1 MSLEEINYLSGD
13 LPKPEVNPD
22 HLRVYGHQLCPYV
35 QRAYFALTA
44 KDIPYQKVNV
54 ELRNK
59 AKWHLDIN
67 GGLIPLLESPD
78 GTIVHESGYIA

>member
-1 MSLEEINYLSGD
+1 M
-13 LPKPEVNPD
+13 
-22 HLRVYGHQLCPYV
+22 RVGIS
-35 QRAYFALTA
+35 
-44 KDIPYQKVNV
+44 DQKVNV